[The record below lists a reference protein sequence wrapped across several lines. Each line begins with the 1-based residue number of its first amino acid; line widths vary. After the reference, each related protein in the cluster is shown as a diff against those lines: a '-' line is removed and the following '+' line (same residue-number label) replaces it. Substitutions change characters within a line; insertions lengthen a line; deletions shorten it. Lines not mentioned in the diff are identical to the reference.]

1 MLHPSLDLL
10 FAFLKYH
17 VNSPQHIQYT
27 LAVFEITTSHL
38 VVYFSGNAEEPLNQ
52 RKRSKNQLWGLKVT
66 VTYARSVGFVYF
78 AIRIL
83 WNCPFLMS
91 LMNFFSYILSRFH
104 QNLSHHFIIEIFPP
118 CLSFKLF
125 KSNQF
130 KVDIK
135 SREGLTWNSDM
146 WLTNLSKTAC
156 AALSPTEMS
165 NQIAKFNSWKL
176 IAARWILHQHNI
188 NVITTNFKYLIRQFN
203 LTSEW
208 DLIFQLATLRV
219 KGHLHF

>member
-1 MLHPSLDLL
+1 MDALWVL
-10 FAFLKYH
+10 FIFQFESYEIALFWCLWWTSFPIYFLVFIKICLIISSSKY
-17 VNSPQHIQYT
+17 
-27 LAVFEITTSHL
+27 
-38 VVYFSGNAEEPLNQ
+38 
-52 RKRSKNQLWGLKVT
+52 
-66 VTYARSVGFVYF
+66 
-78 AIRIL
+78 
-83 WNCPFLMS
+83 
-91 LMNFFSYILSRFH
+91 
-104 QNLSHHFIIEIFPP
+104 SHHVWI
-118 CLSFKLF
+118 

-208 DLIFQLATLRV
+208 DLVFQLATLRV